1 MSGIKNSQ
9 HVKRD
14 PISKEDSG
22 LEFGSNS
29 KVSPFNSF
37 HMVTNE
43 YKDLNY
49 KPIDMNF
56 DNENEEQFFDGME
69 IILN

>member
-1 MSGIKNSQ
+1 
-9 HVKRD
+9 
-14 PISKEDSG
+14 
-22 LEFGSNS
+22 
-29 KVSPFNSF
+29 
-37 HMVTNE
+37 MVTNE

-69 IILN
+69 IILNQNKLEASIKQSSRFQSGALKEP